1 MGAFRAATS
10 SEEAI
15 GGISRS
21 ACRRWDEEL
30 EGDAVGVTEGQAGP
44 VGRVLD
50 VAVGDAQL
58 VERRDHFSSSR
69 VGAPEGDVV
78 EADAELA
85 EARHRGR
92 LLMLVQAEQRAVA
105 QQVDRVVEGG
115 VGVLV
120 EHRLGVEQ
128 RLVQGTL
135 TVRSRTVSATWVSGG
150 KVDMVGISLECV
162 VASDHRPIRENDHD
176 HPTESPGRD
185 TRMHAMTDPVD
196 STLGQLRLDG
206 ALFFRGELSDP
217 FEFESSPLTLADA
230 LVPGADRL
238 TLFHIVASGSCWIA
252 VDDGVRY
259 WAEAGDVIV
268 MPYADHY
275 VMGGAGTAER
285 VSILALL
292 EPLPWST
299 MPMLRHGGGGRRTEV
314 VCGYLH
320 SLDPLFDPAM
330 RALPPVFVVHLTDGP
345 AARWVRASI
354 DYALADAAVP
364 TNLSPSPLA
373 TRLPELLLSE
383 VLRTH
388 LATAPAID
396 HGWIAVLHD
405 PLLAPAL
412 AALHADP
419 AAPWTVAGLAAAVGA
434 SRSSVDDRFRQVL
447 GQSPIRYLTAWRMH
461 LATDLLATTELSVF
475 TIARRVGYD
484 AEEAFSRASS
494 ASVASRRATR
504 RAAMRR
510 ERRHLRRPSDAIWSL
525 SVSTS
530 TWFTSQMPGPG
541 SATTH
546 QPLRQPLAPLP
557 LTNGEPGGL
566 SHCLRSLPLM

>member
-1 MGAFRAATS
+1 MR
-10 SEEAI
+10 
-15 GGISRS
+15 
-21 ACRRWDEEL
+21 
-30 EGDAVGVTEGQAGP
+30 
-44 VGRVLD
+44 
-50 VAVGDAQL
+50 
-58 VERRDHFSSSR
+58 
-69 VGAPEGDVV
+69 
-78 EADAELA
+78 
-85 EARHRGR
+85 
-92 LLMLVQAEQRAVA
+92 
-105 QQVDRVVEGG
+105 
-115 VGVLV
+115 
-120 EHRLGVEQ
+120 
-128 RLVQGTL
+128 
-135 TVRSRTVSATWVSGG
+135 
-150 KVDMVGISLECV
+150 
-162 VASDHRPIRENDHD
+162 
-176 HPTESPGRD
+176 
-185 TRMHAMTDPVD
+185 AMTDPVD

-292 EPLPWST
+292 DPLPWST
-299 MPMLRHGGGGRRTEV
+299 MPLLRHGGGGRRTEV

-396 HGWIAVLHD
+396 HGWIAALHD
-405 PLLAPAL
+405 PLLGPAL

-484 AEEAFSRASS
+484 AEEAFSRAFKRERGVSPS
-494 ASVASRRATR
+494 HW
-504 RAAMRR
+504 RAATRR
-510 ERRHLRRPSDAIWSL
+510 ERRAPSPA
-525 SVSTS
+525 
-530 TWFTSQMPGPG
+530 
-541 SATTH
+541 
-546 QPLRQPLAPLP
+546 
-557 LTNGEPGGL
+557 
-566 SHCLRSLPLM
+566 